1 MQTRISLAVIHINF
15 AAIPGK
21 PGGTNA
27 FEAVYVVHAAGVV
40 FARRRCTLVYL
51 VLTVGATESWGT
63 LAGVALGS
71 ITADPSVPAGLILAS
86 LGRRLTVRAMPAL
99 RAVTPV
105 AARSTV
111 LETEENMAVVNT
123 TETVHIMV
131 KTNVFLAF
139 TLMFSYCR

>member
-1 MQTRISLAVIHINF
+1 
-15 AAIPGK
+15 
-21 PGGTNA
+21 
-27 FEAVYVVHAAGVV
+27 
-40 FARRRCTLVYL
+40 

-71 ITADPSVPAGLILAS
+71 ITTDPSMPAGLILAS

-99 RAVTPV
+99 RAVTTV

-111 LETEENMAVVNT
+111 LETEENIAVVNI

-131 KTNVFLAF
+131 KTNVILLC